1 MKFYTFLLDIF
12 ISENIYMFFNM
23 FIKKKKKIELITYRF
38 IIRDLQLIDKNSKN
52 DEQIILRTKINHTII
67 LLLYKNK

>member
-23 FIKKKKKIELITYRF
+23 FIKKKKFELVTYRF